1 MLVAQESWRA
11 PLWPGTAKPQY
22 SASPSRSVQA
32 LRSLQLS
39 TTDAGAAQLPCS
51 VHLLG
56 SIDEG
61 AGGAGVVKWCCK
73 ASVQRSTFNA
83 GTAAPPCSAPR
94 SKQAL
99 CYLLAALHLPGSVG
113 EDAGGTGVVEWRCQA
128 SVQRLTFNAGAAT
141 PPCSAPHSKR
151 ALCCLLAVL
160 HLLCRRCYPL
170 CDAPRS

>member
-32 LRSLQLS
+32 LRSLQRS
-39 TTDAGAAQLPCS
+39 TTD
-51 VHLLG
+51 
-56 SIDEG
+56 

-99 CYLLAALHLPGSVG
+99 CCLLAALHLPGSVG
-113 EDAGGTGVVEWRCQA
+113 EDAGGAGVVEWRCQA